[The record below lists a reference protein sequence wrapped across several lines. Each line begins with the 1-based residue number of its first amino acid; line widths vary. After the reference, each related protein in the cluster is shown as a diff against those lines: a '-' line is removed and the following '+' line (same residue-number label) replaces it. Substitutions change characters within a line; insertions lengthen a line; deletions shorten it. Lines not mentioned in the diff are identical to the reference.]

1 MLEFLKN
8 SGINWAEVIVGIVS
22 IVLTGVIIP
31 LIKSKLDTDKLKKAQ
46 FIVREAVQAA
56 EQIFEHGDN
65 DRKYEY
71 VVACLEKAGIK
82 LKKETVEMF
91 IESAVRAMKEF
102 AEISAEIVRAD
113 DKSWPYA
120 GIKTQPQKIKTKDR
134 G

>member
-8 SGINWAEVIVGIVS
+8 SGINWTEVIVGIVS

-91 IESAVRAMKEF
+91 IESAVRVMKEF
-102 AEISAEIVRAD
+102 AEISAEIVRTD
-113 DKSWPYA
+113 DKS
-120 GIKTQPQKIKTKDR
+120 
-134 G
+134 

>member
-1 MLEFLKN
+1 MLEFLQN

-113 DKSWPYA
+113 DKS
-120 GIKTQPQKIKTKDR
+120 
-134 G
+134 

>member
-8 SGINWAEVIVGIVS
+8 SGINWAEVIVGVVS

-91 IESAVRAMKEF
+91 IESAVRVMKEF

-113 DKSWPYA
+113 DKS
-120 GIKTQPQKIKTKDR
+120 
-134 G
+134 

>member
-46 FIVREAVQAA
+46 FIVREAVKAA

-91 IESAVRAMKEF
+91 VESAVRAMKEF
-102 AEISAEIVRAD
+102 AEISAEIVRTD
-113 DKSWPYA
+113 DKS
-120 GIKTQPQKIKTKDR
+120 
-134 G
+134 

>member
-1 MLEFLKN
+1 MLEFFQN

-22 IVLTGVIIP
+22 IIITSIIIP
-31 LIKSKLDTDKLKKAQ
+31 LVKSKLDADKLKKAQ
-46 FIVREAVQAA
+46 FIVREAVKAA

-102 AEISAEIVRAD
+102 AEISAEIVRTD
-113 DKSWPYA
+113 DKS
-120 GIKTQPQKIKTKDR
+120 
-134 G
+134 

>member
-46 FIVREAVQAA
+46 FIVREAAQAA
-56 EQIFEHGDN
+56 EQISEHGDN

-82 LKKETVEMF
+82 LQKETVEMF

-113 DKSWPYA
+113 DKS
-120 GIKTQPQKIKTKDR
+120 
-134 G
+134 

>member
-31 LIKSKLDTDKLKKAQ
+31 LIKSKLDTYKLKKAQ

-113 DKSWPYA
+113 DKS
-120 GIKTQPQKIKTKDR
+120 
-134 G
+134 

>member
-1 MLEFLKN
+1 MLEFLKD

-46 FIVREAVQAA
+46 FIVREAVKAA

-102 AEISAEIVRAD
+102 AEISAEIVRTD
-113 DKSWPYA
+113 DKS
-120 GIKTQPQKIKTKDR
+120 
-134 G
+134 

>member
-8 SGINWAEVIVGIVS
+8 SGIHWAEVIVGIVS

-65 DRKYEY
+65 DAKYAY
-71 VVACLEKAGIK
+71 VAEVIAKAGIK
-82 LKKETVEMF
+82 LKPEIVKAL
-91 IESAVRAMKEF
+91 IEAAVIEAAVIAMKEL
-102 AEISAEIVRAD
+102 AKAPEKIEG
-113 DKSWPYA
+113 DKA
-120 GIKTQPQKIKTKDR
+120 KK
-134 G
+134 

>member
-1 MLEFLKN
+1 MLEFLQN

-82 LKKETVEMF
+82 LKKETVKMF
-91 IESAVRAMKEF
+91 VESAVRAMKEF
-102 AEISAEIVRAD
+102 AEISAEIARTD
-113 DKSWPYA
+113 DKS
-120 GIKTQPQKIKTKDR
+120 
-134 G
+134 

>member
-1 MLEFLKN
+1 MLEFFQN

-71 VVACLEKAGIK
+71 VVACLEKSGIK

-102 AEISAEIVRAD
+102 AEISAEIVRTD
-113 DKSWPYA
+113 DKS
-120 GIKTQPQKIKTKDR
+120 
-134 G
+134 

>member
-1 MLEFLKN
+1 MLEFLQN

-31 LIKSKLDTDKLKKAQ
+31 LIKSKLDTDKLKRAQ

-65 DRKYEY
+65 NRKYEY

-102 AEISAEIVRAD
+102 AEISAEIVSTD
-113 DKSWPYA
+113 DKS
-120 GIKTQPQKIKTKDR
+120 
-134 G
+134 

>member
-22 IVLTGVIIP
+22 IVLTAVIIP

-113 DKSWPYA
+113 DKS
-120 GIKTQPQKIKTKDR
+120 
-134 G
+134 

>member
-1 MLEFLKN
+1 MLEFFQN

-102 AEISAEIVRAD
+102 AEISAEIVRTD
-113 DKSWPYA
+113 DKS
-120 GIKTQPQKIKTKDR
+120 
-134 G
+134 

>member
-1 MLEFLKN
+1 MLEFFQN

-46 FIVREAVQAA
+46 FIVREAVKAA

-102 AEISAEIVRAD
+102 AEISAEIARTD
-113 DKSWPYA
+113 DKS
-120 GIKTQPQKIKTKDR
+120 
-134 G
+134 

>member
-1 MLEFLKN
+1 MLEFFQN

-22 IVLTGVIIP
+22 IIITSIIIP
-31 LIKSKLDTDKLKKAQ
+31 LAKSKLDADKLKKAQ
-46 FIVREAVQAA
+46 VIVGAAVKAA

-91 IESAVRAMKEF
+91 IESAVSAMKEF
-102 AEISAEIVRAD
+102 VKVKAVL
-113 DKSWPYA
+113 
-120 GIKTQPQKIKTKDR
+120 PQ
-134 G
+134 GG

>member
-1 MLEFLKN
+1 MLEFLQN

-71 VVACLEKAGIK
+71 VVACLEKAGLK

-102 AEISAEIVRAD
+102 AEISAEIVRTD
-113 DKSWPYA
+113 DKS
-120 GIKTQPQKIKTKDR
+120 
-134 G
+134 

>member
-1 MLEFLKN
+1 MLEFFQN

-113 DKSWPYA
+113 DKS
-120 GIKTQPQKIKTKDR
+120 
-134 G
+134 

>member
-22 IVLTGVIIP
+22 LVLTGVIIP

-102 AEISAEIVRAD
+102 AEISTEIVSTD
-113 DKSWPYA
+113 DKS
-120 GIKTQPQKIKTKDR
+120 
-134 G
+134 

>member
-91 IESAVRAMKEF
+91 IESAVRVMKEF

-113 DKSWPYA
+113 DKS
-120 GIKTQPQKIKTKDR
+120 
-134 G
+134 

>member
-22 IVLTGVIIP
+22 IVITGIIIP
-31 LIKSKLDTDKLKKAQ
+31 LAKSKLDADKLKKAQ
-46 FIVREAVQAA
+46 LIVGEAVKAA

-102 AEISAEIVRAD
+102 AEIKE
-113 DKSWPYA
+113 
-120 GIKTQPQKIKTKDR
+120 KTNSELIDNE
-134 G
+134 

>member
-91 IESAVRAMKEF
+91 IESAVRVMKEF
-102 AEISAEIVRAD
+102 AEISAEIVRVD
-113 DKSWPYA
+113 DKS
-120 GIKTQPQKIKTKDR
+120 
-134 G
+134 

>member
-71 VVACLEKAGIK
+71 VVTCLEKAGIK
-82 LKKETVEMF
+82 LQKETVEMF

-113 DKSWPYA
+113 DKS
-120 GIKTQPQKIKTKDR
+120 
-134 G
+134 

>member
-22 IVLTGVIIP
+22 LVLTGVIIP

-113 DKSWPYA
+113 DKS
-120 GIKTQPQKIKTKDR
+120 
-134 G
+134 

>member
-1 MLEFLKN
+1 MLEFLQN

-91 IESAVRAMKEF
+91 IESAVKAMKEF
-102 AEISAEIVRAD
+102 AEISAEIARTD
-113 DKSWPYA
+113 DKS
-120 GIKTQPQKIKTKDR
+120 
-134 G
+134 

>member
-1 MLEFLKN
+1 MLEFFQN

-102 AEISAEIVRAD
+102 AEISAEIVRVD
-113 DKSWPYA
+113 DKS
-120 GIKTQPQKIKTKDR
+120 
-134 G
+134 

>member
-1 MLEFLKN
+1 MLEFLQN

-22 IVLTGVIIP
+22 IVLTGLIIP

-113 DKSWPYA
+113 DKS
-120 GIKTQPQKIKTKDR
+120 
-134 G
+134 

>member
-8 SGINWAEVIVGIVS
+8 SGINWAEVIVGVVS

-113 DKSWPYA
+113 DKS
-120 GIKTQPQKIKTKDR
+120 
-134 G
+134 

>member
-1 MLEFLKN
+1 MLEFLQN

-65 DRKYEY
+65 DRKYDY

-102 AEISAEIVRAD
+102 AEISAEIVSTD
-113 DKSWPYA
+113 DKS
-120 GIKTQPQKIKTKDR
+120 
-134 G
+134 

>member
-46 FIVREAVQAA
+46 FIVSEAVQAA

-113 DKSWPYA
+113 DKS
-120 GIKTQPQKIKTKDR
+120 
-134 G
+134 

>member
-1 MLEFLKN
+1 MLEFLQN

-91 IESAVRAMKEF
+91 IESAVRVMKEF

-113 DKSWPYA
+113 DKS
-120 GIKTQPQKIKTKDR
+120 
-134 G
+134 